1 MRLEVASVCICL
13 LLISPIILQ
22 NVSAKLPVGASNQPI
37 KLHQQE
43 TIAAKKLLF
52 QMVQLTK
59 TLSLITSQEKLQ
71 SLIIPL

>member
-13 LLISPIILQ
+13 LLISPVILQ
-22 NVSAKLPVGASNQPI
+22 NVSAKLSLGETNQVI

-52 QMVQLTK
+52 QLVPQTK
-59 TLSLITSQEKLQ
+59 ILSFITSQER
-71 SLIIPL
+71 